1 MASAAQQGVTTLVS
15 VQSSGA
21 LSNNHSYQAMISA
34 DGNTVAFY
42 SFANN
47 LVPGDTNGF
56 ADVFVHDLQTG
67 STTRVSVDSS
77 GVQGNGACQ
86 EVAIS
91 ADGHYVVFNS
101 DATNLVANDTNGVR
115 DVFLRDRQAGTTER
129 VSIGSAG
136 IEGDQLSL
144 GGVAVSDN
152 GRYVAF
158 ASNATNLVPGDTNGT
173 ADVFIRDRMLS
184 TTLRASVDSAGA
196 QGGGWSYYP
205 SLSSSGR
212 VCAFQSAATFDPA
225 DTNGSD
231 DVYVRDLTT
240 GITSLASVSS
250 TGAISDNYSG
260 YPAVSGNGRF
270 VVFESVATTLV
281 PNDTNH
287 QYDIFVR
294 NLQSGTTTRVNVAAS
309 GAQATGGAQG
319 AGSMSRRPAIS
330 ADGRYVAYESGA
342 VNLAPGDTNGMPDA
356 FLYDAFAHT
365 TTRVSVST
373 NGGQITNTNAGIA
386 TVSADGRRVTFFTQF
401 PLASNDN
408 NGVVD
413 IYLREIT
420 CFPPAT

>member
-260 YPAVSGNGRF
+260 YPA
-270 VVFESVATTLV
+270 A
-281 PNDTNH
+281 
-287 QYDIFVR
+287 
-294 NLQSGTTTRVNVAAS
+294 
-309 GAQATGGAQG
+309 
-319 AGSMSRRPAIS
+319 
-330 ADGRYVAYESGA
+330 
-342 VNLAPGDTNGMPDA
+342 
-356 FLYDAFAHT
+356 
-365 TTRVSVST
+365 
-373 NGGQITNTNAGIA
+373 
-386 TVSADGRRVTFFTQF
+386 
-401 PLASNDN
+401 
-408 NGVVD
+408 
-413 IYLREIT
+413 
-420 CFPPAT
+420 